1 MAGNSTQTDITKQ
14 FVLRLDFDAETELD
28 KIVAQLGNNQTQ
40 AVRYIIKNFRNQE
53 RQLAAYK
60 MELAK
65 VQRELA
71 SIKDNLQIYFEVRN
85 KLEKFIDS

>member
-1 MAGNSTQTDITKQ
+1 MSNQQTEITKS

-40 AVRYIIKNFRNQE
+40 AVRYVIKNFRSQE
-53 RQLAAYK
+53 RQLASYK

-65 VQRELA
+65 AQREL
-71 SIKDNLQIYFEVRN
+71 STIEEDLRTYFAARGR
-85 KLEKFIDS
+85 LEKFR

>member
-1 MAGNSTQTDITKQ
+1 MSNQQTEITKS

-28 KIVAQLGNNQTQ
+28 KIVNQFGTNQTKS
-40 AVRYIIKNFRNQE
+40 VRHIIMNFRSQE

-65 VQRELA
+65 AQRELA
-71 SIKDNLQIYFEVRN
+71 TVREDLWVYFDKRDR
-85 KLEKFIDS
+85 LEKFKDTN

>member
-40 AVRYIIKNFRNQE
+40 VVRYVIKNFRSQE

-65 VQRELA
+65 VQKQQSRVVKHDACRSREV
-71 SIKDNLQIYFEVRN
+71 N
-85 KLEKFIDS
+85 EK

>member
-1 MAGNSTQTDITKQ
+1 MGSTQTEITKQ

-28 KIVAQLGNNQTQ
+28 KIAGQLGNNQTQ
-40 AVRYIIKNFRNQE
+40 AVRYVIKNFRNQE

-65 VQRELA
+65 VQKELA
-71 SIKDNLQIYFEVRN
+71 SVKEDLRTYFEVRDN
-85 KLEKFIDS
+85 LEKFVE

>member
-1 MAGNSTQTDITKQ
+1 MAGNSTQIDITKS

-28 KIVAQLGNNQTQ
+28 KIVKQFGTNQTKS
-40 AVRYIIKNFRNQE
+40 VRHIIMNFRNQE

-65 VQRELA
+65 AQRELD
-71 SIKDNLQIYFEVRN
+71 KVREDLRTYFEVQAN
-85 KLEKFIDS
+85 LEKFIE